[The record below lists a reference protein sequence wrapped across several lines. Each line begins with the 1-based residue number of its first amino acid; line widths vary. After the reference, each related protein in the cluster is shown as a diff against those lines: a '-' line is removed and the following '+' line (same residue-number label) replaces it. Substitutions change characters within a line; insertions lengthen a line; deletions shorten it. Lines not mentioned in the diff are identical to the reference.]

1 MGTIAWYQVHLTIS
15 QCNKPH
21 CNCCCLG
28 FGWGLGFPAE
38 TEEEG
43 GGEGERGGELQD
55 TQGEQGVSF
64 ILCNSVK
71 YRYLK
76 IENREEFYA
85 NFMQASA

>member
-1 MGTIAWYQVHLTIS
+1 MGTIALYHWTIP
-15 QCNKPH
+15 QFYKPH

-43 GGEGERGGELQD
+43 GGEGEGGGELQD

-64 ILCNSVK
+64 FLYNLVK
-71 YRYLK
+71 YLK
-76 IENREEFYA
+76 IENRKEFFA